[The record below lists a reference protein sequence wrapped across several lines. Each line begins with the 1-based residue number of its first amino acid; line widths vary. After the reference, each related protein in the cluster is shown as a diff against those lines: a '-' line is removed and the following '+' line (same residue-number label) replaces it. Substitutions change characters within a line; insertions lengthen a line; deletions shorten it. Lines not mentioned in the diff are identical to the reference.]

1 MDSSLP
7 PKNLVRVVK
16 GHRAVSDRVTLIEE
30 SNACVV
36 FLKLLLLLLPHF
48 NLIFNFKIIV

>member
-7 PKNLVRVVK
+7 PENLVRVVK
-16 GHRAVSDRVTLIEE
+16 GHRALCDRVALIEE
-30 SNACVV
+30 SNARVV
-36 FLKLLLLLLPHF
+36 FLKLLLLLPHF